1 MVLLLLLLGAILG
14 FVFRR
19 RIQRWLEGLEGPIGR
34 MRGNRRE
41 DDEMV
46 ENNMPAYNYNNI
58 NMANQNAVY
67 VDPNANYQVPPP
79 QNYQPN
85 MQAYYAPP
93 PQQLNPYVT
102 EPVNPVPSRV
112 NLSDASKARTDQGI
126 NPYERW

>member
-1 MVLLLLLLGAILG
+1 MVFLLLLLSVILG

-46 ENNMPAYNYNNI
+46 NNNMPEYNYNNI
-58 NMANQNAVY
+58 NMANQNAAY
-67 VDPNANYQVPPP
+67 IDPNANYRIAPP
-79 QNYQPN
+79 QNYQAN

-93 PQQLNPYVT
+93 PQQLNPYET
-102 EPVNPVPSRV
+102 EAINPVPARTQ
-112 NLSDASKARTDQGI
+112 LSDASKARTDQGV
-126 NPYERW
+126 NPYER